1 MPDEKTNSE
10 GAGPSGSSL
19 PSQKPRISSHANMAA
34 NGARVSVARG
44 YLDNVCTKL
53 KELEHIISSI
63 RTVLGPVNAA
73 GLGLMPE
80 TVKTPKSAV
89 YTQPEGASLRREG
102 IYAQSRMGECS
113 VYLGPQ
119 STLSY
124 IMNDKTST
132 NFFQALL
139 EGDTLPKMLLDNES
153 ATYPF
158 VNLWSPEIFAYD
170 ISPVCYALPTDQQCK
185 EFVPIFPCD
194 TFLQLIE
201 SRLFAHYRDVTGVV
215 YPVIGDVPQFEK
227 TLDLMLRNRAATDG
241 VFEADHGQPQGPF
254 GVSIAY
260 LGLLFAVLASGC
272 QSSDLSGQE
281 IKLTSQI
288 YGRMPSR
295 SAHTS

>member
-1 MPDEKTNSE
+1 M
-10 GAGPSGSSL
+10 
-19 PSQKPRISSHANMAA
+19 
-34 NGARVSVARG
+34 
-44 YLDNVCTKL
+44 
-53 KELEHIISSI
+53 
-63 RTVLGPVNAA
+63 
-73 GLGLMPE
+73 GLGLIPE

-89 YTQPEGASLRREG
+89 YTQPKGVSLRQEG
-102 IYAQSRMGECS
+102 IYEQSRMGECS
-113 VYLGPQ
+113 VYIGPQ

-124 IMNDKTST
+124 IKSNNTST
-132 NFFQALL
+132 NCFQALL

-158 VNLWSPEIFAYD
+158 VNLWSPGISAYD

-185 EFVPIFPCD
+185 EFVPISPCD
-194 TFLQLIE
+194 PFLQLIE
-201 SRLFAHYRDVTGVV
+201 SRLFAQYRDVTGVV
-215 YPVIGDVPQFEK
+215 YPVIGDVPRFEK

-241 VFEADHGQPQGPF
+241 VFEADHAQPQRPF

-260 LGLLFAVLASGC
+260 LGLLFAVLAAGC

-295 SAHTS
+295 SVHTS